1 MQSCK
6 KFQSCRTPL
15 ILALCMKN
23 YKIAVN
29 AAANVNTKLL
39 PPSLSAVPN
48 GYCTCRN
55 KLSSRTEHT
64 HRPVG
69 RRRSL
74 APVSPSSSPLRS
86 GLVPIPPTLS
96 HLPVPGMQPCTRGH
110 NINNNTL
117 TMASFVVHVV
127 GRFGMYS
134 EGNLR

>member
-1 MQSCK
+1 MQEISKLQNSTDSCPVHEKLQNCCNCSCK
-6 KFQSCRTPL
+6 CKYKTTPSF
-15 ILALCMKN
+15 
-23 YKIAVN
+23 
-29 AAANVNTKLL
+29 
-39 PPSLSAVPN
+39 SLSAVPN

-55 KLSSRTEHT
+55 KLPSCTEHI
-64 HRPVG
+64 HRPIG

-96 HLPVPGMQPCTRGH
+96 HLPIPGMQPCTRDH